1 MGMSKAGYWETQ
13 SRQALDIS
21 KEITNTYF
29 KRLSLEKPNI
39 LGRKRIKK
47 KRLSKQTTFL

>member
-1 MGMSKAGYWETQ
+1 MDIFYYLWVGPK
-13 SRQALDIS
+13 QAIEKHRVGPALGIS

-39 LGRKRIKK
+39 LGEERIKI
-47 KRLSKQTTFL
+47 